1 MFGTRHHDKFLMGN
15 TMLFIKKDF
24 FEEFNE
30 LLLELKS
37 KNSRLMKFIE

>member
-1 MFGTRHHDKFLMGN
+1 MGKSQ
-15 TMLFIKKDF
+15 LFIKKDF

-37 KNSRLMKFIE
+37 KNSRLKKFIE